1 VTDGHGVVVPGRH
14 AGWSVGASWQR
25 RVLLASL
32 CLALVLGYS
41 IAIRLPVSAGW
52 ENSWIE
58 NSQALVLLGGGL
70 AAMCFAMAGGR
81 KRRTSA
87 AHAFG
92 ILAAL
97 TWFLMIARELSWG
110 AALGTAVVVMPDG
123 PFYSSSVLWYHDAI
137 RPLVGL
143 CATFALFLIV
153 RFRLDRLVWQ
163 LVRHRNVP
171 SAECTILLI
180 AALGSTYADG
190 HLLGLP
196 VEQVFLGHDV
206 VFEEWMELVGYMAL
220 VLAQQHVFASLGRLP
235 GALTGPSSR

>member
-1 VTDGHGVVVPGRH
+1 MTDGPDVVLQGQH
-14 AGWSVGASWQR
+14 AAWSMGACWQR
-25 RVLLASL
+25 RVLLAVLSV
-32 CLALVLGYS
+32 ALVLGYS

-58 NSQALVLLGGGL
+58 NSQALALLGGGL
-70 AAMCFAMAGGR
+70 AAAYFALAV
-81 KRRTSA
+81 RRQRRESA
-87 AHAFG
+87 THALG

-110 AALGTAVVVMPDG
+110 AALGKAVVVMPDG

-143 CATFALFLIV
+143 CAAAALALTV

-163 LVRHRNVP
+163 LVRNRHFP
-171 SAECTILLI
+171 LAEFSILLI

-196 VEQVFLGHDV
+196 VGQVFQGHEV
-206 VFEEWMELVGYMAL
+206 VFEEWMELVGYLAL
-220 VLAQQHVFASLGRLP
+220 VLAQQHVFAALNGLP
-235 GALTGPSSR
+235 AGPMAAHSR